1 MICSYFCT
9 KTHTNEEREGDIERE
24 DVYKIYIYVFCSGFC
39 STHQRR
45 RGVSYIDNAKTKLPR
60 EAIQKGS
67 RLPREA
73 KLRVQAS

>member
-1 MICSYFCT
+1 MYLAL
-9 KTHTNEEREGDIERE
+9 
-24 DVYKIYIYVFCSGFC
+24 VFSEP
-39 STHQRR
+39 HQRR